1 VDDYQGTL
9 FNGIWKVKQIES
21 KYAACKV
28 SNEHMRI
35 SSNGDFS
42 LGAEEQILEQYDFD
56 TYRFAWMFCR
66 YAQEIEDGP
75 AYSSFALSN
84 SSDLGIG
91 TLKFNSRPEQ
101 SNYQCHWA
109 DITYVPTKAKLPNRF
124 ARKMTEIFFG
134 CKWSKIK

>member
-1 VDDYQGTL
+1 MFT
-9 FNGIWKVKQIES
+9 NHIWKVKEIEG

-28 SNEHMRI
+28 SNESMRI

-42 LGAEEQILEQYDFD
+42 VGVEEQILEQYDFD
-56 TYRFAWMFCR
+56 TYRFAWMFCT
-66 YAQEIEDGP
+66 YAQEIENRFDYTTFTLSG
-75 AYSSFALSN
+75 SSN
-84 SSDLGIG
+84 LGIG
-91 TLKFNSRPEQ
+91 TLKFNPQPEQ

-134 CKWSKIK
+134 CKWSKIN